1 MLTLDEAK
9 IHLRVDGPDDDAY
22 IGALVSAASEYVA
35 RMITPAASEEDP
47 APLPPAVNETQ
58 RQAVRLLV
66 GHWYANREAA
76 TPGALTEAPMA
87 VGMLLAFNRPAGS
100 WL

>member
-1 MLTLDEAK
+1 MLTLAEAK
-9 IHLRVDGPDDDAY
+9 LHLRVDGPDDDSY
-22 IGALVSAASEYVA
+22 IEALTAAAVEVVVGL
-35 RMITPAASEEDP
+35 ITPAPSAAVPEP
-47 APLPPAVNETQ
+47 AVPAVNETQ
-58 RQAVRLLV
+58 RQAVRLLL

-87 VGMLLAFNRPAGS
+87 VRLLVGLNRPAES